1 MFKMKNKKKKALAM
15 MQRKLLTNVH
25 KTSIISEQFRTIRTN
40 LKFAL
45 PNLSCK
51 TILVTSSIPGEGKTT
66 NAANIAI
73 VYAQEGKKVL
83 LVDADMRRPAI
94 HYTFELLNISGLSS
108 VLIQS
113 DKLNEAIQETYIEG
127 LFVLTSGPIPP
138 NPVELLA
145 SEMMDT
151 LIEKMI
157 AYYDVI
163 IFDTPPVN
171 SVTDAQILAN
181 KTDGVLLIVNTGVVE
196 KSSVVKAK
204 NSLLVAQAKI
214 LGVVMNNYALPKEQY
229 KSQYYHTRK

>member
-73 VYAQEGKKVL
+73 VFAQEGKKVL

>member
-1 MFKMKNKKKKALAM
+1 M
-15 MQRKLLTNVH
+15 
-25 KTSIISEQFRTIRTN
+25 S
-40 LKFAL
+40 
-45 PNLSCK
+45 
-51 TILVTSSIPGEGKTT
+51 
-66 NAANIAI
+66 
-73 VYAQEGKKVL
+73 
-83 LVDADMRRPAI
+83 
-94 HYTFELLNISGLSS
+94 
-108 VLIQS
+108 
-113 DKLNEAIQETYIEG
+113 EAIQESSIEG

-138 NPVELLA
+138 NPVELLS

-181 KTDGVLLIVNTGVVE
+181 KTDGALLIVNTGVVE